1 MYKYANYRIRKEK
14 QLQYGKANYIAER
27 RVFLF
32 FWSKWFVCFKTNVT
46 CAMYSTDR
54 KEVVK
59 WISNTTGK
67 QYLDLLGDV

>member
-1 MYKYANYRIRKEK
+1 MYKYVNYRIRKEQ
-14 QLQYGKANYIAER
+14 QLQNGKANYIAER

-32 FWSKWFVCFKTNVT
+32 FWSKWFVNFETNAK
-46 CAMYSTDR
+46 CAMCSTDR
-54 KEVVK
+54 QKVAK